1 MKKDWELREYDRELF
16 ERELRSFVPEKIFD
30 AHAHLYETWHWG
42 SGERVLQGPKVAT
55 LAEYR
60 RLMEWITP
68 GSHTTALFFGTGF
81 SDERFR
87 QANEFVAAQ
96 VSLDPE
102 CRGEMLVSPRMDPE
116 EVRQEAK
123 RLGFTGL
130 KVYHSF
136 VQGEVTW
143 HADISKFLTEDH
155 VRVAHQEGWT
165 ITLHMVKDRA
175 MADPAN
181 QQRIVEYCTRYPDM
195 KLILAHAARGFNP
208 YHTVEGIHAL
218 KGLGNVWCDT
228 SAVTEAGAFEAI
240 VDTLGH
246 DRLLWGSD
254 FPVSHGRGRC
264 VAIGDQFVWLGE
276 DSLDWDSVA
285 AQAPIQPVLTGL
297 ESLRVLKLAARHLRL
312 SDSQVEDIFYYNAR
326 RMLGMEG

>member
-1 MKKDWELREYDRELF
+1 MTRDWELRDCDRELF
-16 ERELRSFVPEKIFD
+16 DRELRSFVPEKIFD

-42 SGERVLQGPKVAT
+42 RGEGGMQGPRVAT
-55 LAEYR
+55 LAEFR

-68 GSHTTALFFGTGF
+68 GSHTTALFFGVGF
-81 SDERFR
+81 SDERLR
-87 QANEFVAAQ
+87 PSNEFVAAE
-96 VSLDPE
+96 VSQDPE
-102 CRGEMLVSPRMDPE
+102 CRGQMVISPRMDPE

-130 KVYHSF
+130 KVYHTF
-136 VQGEVTW
+136 VQGEVSW
-143 HADISKFLTEDH
+143 HADISRFLTEEH

-264 VAIGDQFVWLGE
+264 IAIGDQFFWLGE

-285 AQAPIQPVLTGL
+285 AQASIQPVLTGL

-326 RMLGMEG
+326 RMLGMEA